1 MNFTTFMY
9 LLQML
14 QGRGMGGG
22 YGMPGGGLFG
32 GGRRNRRYY

>member
-14 QGRGMGGG
+14 QGRGMGG